1 MSKKKSIRTIKIETP
16 TMCEYSV
23 SISTPKDRDK
33 YIRSIE
39 RIVRSSMEYR
49 DYISFLKNHVDM
61 DKCAFFNMIS
71 SKEDKHVKVE
81 IHHEPFTLYDIVNV
95 VLQKFI
101 DNGEPLN
108 DLLIADEV
116 LELHYANLVGLIP
129 LSKTVHKL
137 IHNSTKVKIPLNMC
151 YGNYDEFLK
160 KYEDVSNIDDLYDK
174 LEEKIIA
181 SESIT
186 ESSYEDITNEF
197 TYVDV
202 EGFEDPQKIEIEQEN
217 LMIA

>member
-1 MSKKKSIRTIKIETP
+1 M
-16 TMCEYSV
+16 
-23 SISTPKDRDK
+23 DR
-33 YIRSIE
+33 
-39 RIVRSSMEYR
+39 
-49 DYISFLKNHVDM
+49 
-61 DKCAFFNMIS
+61 CAFFQQIS

-101 DNGEPLN
+101 DSGEPLN

-137 IHNSTKVKIPLNMC
+137 VHNSTKVKIPINMC
-151 YGNYDEFLK
+151 YGNYDEFLE
-160 KYEDVSNIDDLYDK
+160 KYEDVSNIDALYDK
-174 LEEKIIA
+174 LEQKIIA
-181 SESIT
+181 SQALS
-186 ESSYEDITNEF
+186 ESSFEDIESEF
-197 TYVDV
+197 TYLDV
-202 EGFEDPQKIEIEQEN
+202 EGFEDPEKIKVEKEQ